1 MQNTDTKTYIT
12 VKDVDDCGL
21 YIKLMDTAERYNHHA
36 KTHELYWSTYRETK
50 SHDDALYI
58 AYQDLYYDTDYPN

>member
-1 MQNTDTKTYIT
+1 MQTTKNKTHVT

-21 YIKLMDTAERYNHHA
+21 YIKLMETADKYNHTQ
-36 KTHELYWSTYRETK
+36 KTHDLYWSTYRENK
-50 SHDDALYI
+50 SHDDALYM

>member
-1 MQNTDTKTYIT
+1 MQTTKNKTYVT

-21 YIKLMDTAERYNHHA
+21 YIKLMETADKYNHTQ
-36 KTHELYWSTYRETK
+36 KTHDLYWSTYRENK